1 MKLDAIKALPVAKI
15 SAPDAALYLW
25 ALPHMIA
32 AALEVMAAWGFDYRT
47 QMIWGKDQIGIGQW
61 VRNQHETAANRPPRQ
76 LPAAARIGAVV
87 VAGDGRA
94 QRAQFQANR
103 FHGVD
108 RALVRRH
115 AEDRAVPPRAAAP
128 WVGRLGK

>member
-15 SAPDAALYLW
+15 SAPDAVLYLW

-61 VRNQHETAANRPPRQ
+61 VRNQHEPLLIGRRGSFPPPPESVRSSS
-76 LPAAARIGAVV
+76 LVMA
-87 VAGDGRA
+87 A

-115 AEDRAVPPRAAAP
+115 AEDRAVPPRPAAP
-128 WVGRLGK
+128 WLGRLGQ